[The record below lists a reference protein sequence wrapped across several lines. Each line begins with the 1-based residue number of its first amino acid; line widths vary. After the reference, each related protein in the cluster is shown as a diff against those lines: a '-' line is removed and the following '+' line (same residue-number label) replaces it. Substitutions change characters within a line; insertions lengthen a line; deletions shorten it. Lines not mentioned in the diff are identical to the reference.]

1 MTQKNDVPALLFSF
15 LITAGLVGG
24 GFWWLT
30 QKSGLNVG
38 TLLSQGSNSTSSNS
52 SNSSNSS
59 SAQDFSHVQN
69 VPSGLFTY
77 GGSTSWA
84 PIRRDVD
91 AAIQAARPEFRLRYV
106 SPTSEAPGSAT
117 GIRMLMRDELAFAQ
131 SSRPVTDQEYQQAD
145 QRGIKLKQV
154 PVAIDALAVAVH
166 PGLNISG
173 LTVEQL
179 GDIYTGKL
187 TNWSQVGGPNLPIQ
201 AITRPVS
208 AGGTIE
214 LFVEQIMKG
223 LGFGAT
229 VQTVSTTTEAV
240 RKLAQTPGGIYFA
253 SAPEIVDQCT
263 VKPIAIG
270 RTSNE
275 LVPSYQGSL
284 VPPSQ
289 CPAQRNQLNE
299 AAIKG
304 GQYPITR
311 NLFVVIKQNNQ
322 KEQQAGEA
330 YTNFVLSN
338 QGQTLLEKAGF
349 VPIR

>member
-15 LITAGLVGG
+15 VITAGMVGG

-30 QKSGLNVG
+30 QKSGLNLG
-38 TLLSQGSNSTSSNS
+38 TLLSQGSNSSTSSNS
-52 SNSSNSS
+52 SNV
-59 SAQDFSHVQN
+59 QDFAQVQN

-84 PIRRDVD
+84 PIRRDLD
-91 AAIQAARPEFRLRYV
+91 TAIQTARPEFQLRYIN
-106 SPTSEAPGSAT
+106 PTGEAPGSAT

-131 SSRPVTDQEYQQAD
+131 SSRPITDQEYQQAN

-154 PVAIDALAVAVH
+154 PVAIDALAVAVN
-166 PGLNISG
+166 PSLTISG
-173 LTVEQL
+173 LTMEQL

-187 TNWSQVGGPNLPIQ
+187 TNWSQVGGPNVPIQ
-201 AITRPVS
+201 PITRPVS

-223 LGFGAT
+223 RGFGAT
-229 VQTVSTTTEAV
+229 VKTVATTTEAV
-240 RKLAQTPGGIYFA
+240 RKVARTPGGVYFA

-275 LVPSYQGSL
+275 LVAPYQGTL
-284 VPPSQ
+284 ILPSQ
-289 CPAQRNQLNE
+289 CPAKRNQLNE

-330 YTNFVLSN
+330 YAEFVLSG